1 MLDRG
6 EQYSCL
12 WDLRAS
18 RIAPELLL
26 FARMA
31 GPLRPACVDTLVPSS
46 AAAPRLGVRLA
57 LGSAVPYVAYARMA
71 GPLQLS
77 VLTPL
82 AAAPRLSVR
91 LALGSAVPYAWRD
104 RCGHLC

>member
-26 FARMA
+26 F
-31 GPLRPACVDTLVPSS
+31 
-46 AAAPRLGVRLA
+46 
-57 LGSAVPYVAYARMA
+57 ARMA

-104 RCGHLC
+104 RCGLLC

>member
-6 EQYSCL
+6 EQYSCLWDLTLTLTLTDPNPNPNLNQVLDRGEPYSCL

-31 GPLRPACVDTLVPSS
+31 GPLWSTMLTRTSRSLVGAPA
-46 AAAPRLGVRLA
+46 
-57 LGSAVPYVAYARMA
+57 
-71 GPLQLS
+71 
-77 VLTPL
+77 
-82 AAAPRLSVR
+82 
-91 LALGSAVPYAWRD
+91 
-104 RCGHLC
+104 

>member
-6 EQYSCL
+6 EPYSCL

-31 GPLRPACVDTLVPSS
+31 GPLRPPMLTPLAVPGS

-57 LGSAVPYVAYARMA
+57 LGSAVPYV
-71 GPLQLS
+71 S
-77 VLTPL
+77 
-82 AAAPRLSVR
+82 
-91 LALGSAVPYAWRD
+91 
-104 RCGHLC
+104 

>member
-1 MLDRG
+1 LIPNQVLDRG

-31 GPLRPACVDTLVPSS
+31 GPLRPPKLKRAPP
-46 AAAPRLGVRLA
+46 AA
-57 LGSAVPYVAYARMA
+57 
-71 GPLQLS
+71 
-77 VLTPL
+77 
-82 AAAPRLSVR
+82 
-91 LALGSAVPYAWRD
+91 
-104 RCGHLC
+104 